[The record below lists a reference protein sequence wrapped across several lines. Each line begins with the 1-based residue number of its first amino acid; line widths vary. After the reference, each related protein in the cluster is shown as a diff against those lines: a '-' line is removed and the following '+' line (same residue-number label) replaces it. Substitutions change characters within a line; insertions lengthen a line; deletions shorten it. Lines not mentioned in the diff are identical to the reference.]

1 MTDTFATCS
10 GLAASTF
17 AAPRFEKIALQLSEH
32 GYEVKR
38 NEAWMSGAT
47 DRGQFEIAGEEGAIR
62 ITLAAKDAKTLFMLR
77 DQILHIVD
85 HADPELLTQF
95 EWSGILPDQGPPAN
109 FRLAEVV
116 EVTQP
121 FPHFY
126 RVTLKADNMAH
137 FADGAMHFR
146 LLLPPQG
153 RTPVWPALDATGRTR
168 FPTGEDQLHNP
179 VYTFVSI
186 DVETGLFAFDVFI
199 HDGGRIT
206 EWARGAQVG
215 DTIGMT
221 GPGGG
226 QMPTA
231 QSLTLVG
238 DETALPAIRRI
249 LALAAPE
256 VIGHAYIEVG
266 GAEDIQDLI
275 KPKGITVIW
284 LIRGTDLGPVE
295 TLFALYGDA
304 PMESMPFLWCGA
316 EKSQVQRARKHFR
329 DTIGIGPEQSYF
341 SGYWRKEA

>member
-1 MTDTFATCS
+1 MTETSATCY
-10 GLAASTF
+10 GLAAGAF
-17 AAPRFEKIALQLSEH
+17 AVPRFDKIALQLSEH
-32 GYEVKR
+32 GCELRR

-47 DRGQFEIAGEEGAIR
+47 DRGQFEILGEEGAIK
-62 ITLAAKDAKTLFMLR
+62 ITLSAKDANTLFMLR

-85 HADPELLTQF
+85 HADPDLLAQF
-95 EWSGILPDQGPPAN
+95 EWSGTLPDQGPPAN

-137 FADGAMHFR
+137 FASGAMHFR

-153 RTPVWPALDATGRTR
+153 RNPVWPAIDATGRTR

-186 DVETGLFAFDVFI
+186 DVATGIFAFDVFI

-206 EWARGAQVG
+206 EWVRGAQVG
-215 DTIGMT
+215 DTIGMM

-226 QMPTA
+226 QMPQA
-231 QSLTLVG
+231 KVLTLVG

-249 LALAAPE
+249 LAEAAPE
-256 VIGHAYIEVG
+256 VAGQAYIEVD

-275 KPKGITVIW
+275 KPEGITVTW
-284 LIRGTDLGPVE
+284 LMRGRDLGPVD
-295 TLFALYGDA
+295 TLFALYGDG
-304 PMESMPFLWCGA
+304 PVDPMPFIWCGA
-316 EKSQVQRARKHFR
+316 EKFQVQRARKHFR
-329 DTIGIGPEQSYF
+329 ETLGIGPEQSYF
-341 SGYWRKEA
+341 SGYWRKEG